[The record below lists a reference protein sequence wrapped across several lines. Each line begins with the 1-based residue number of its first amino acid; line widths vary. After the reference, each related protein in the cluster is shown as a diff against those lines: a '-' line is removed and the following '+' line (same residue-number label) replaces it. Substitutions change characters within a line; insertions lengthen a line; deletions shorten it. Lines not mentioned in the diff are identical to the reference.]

1 MQPLPASTSALAAR
15 SRFAYKWVVT
25 LVVIFGAFMSI
36 LDQTI
41 VNIAIPRLQT
51 AFNANLNGVQWV
63 LTAYVLTQGVVTPT
77 TAFFADRF
85 GTKRFYIIAL
95 TIFTAG
101 SALCGLAWSLP
112 VLIFFR
118 VVQGVGGACLFPL
131 AITMLYREFPPQQRG
146 LAGGLFAIAAL
157 LAPAIGPTL
166 GGYFVSYVD
175 WRLIFFVNVPI
186 GIVGILL
193 AILLL
198 REVRAETGTRFDMT
212 GFLLA
217 AVGLASILYGLSD
230 ASSDDWVSVKVLGSL
245 IGGALVLGG
254 FVLVELD
261 RVRRGKQVLLDLRIF
276 GNGSFLTSNITNALI
291 TFAFFGGIFLFP
303 VYLQNLRGLDAF
315 HAGLLLLP
323 QAFASLVTALISGRV
338 VDRFGA
344 RVVVIPGLILMA
356 FASWQLSYITLS
368 TSYSWLQVLFVIR
381 GLALGLIIQP
391 LNVSALSDIAP
402 RKFAQA
408 SSLYTVIRFV
418 STSLGI
424 AVLATVVQSQA
435 KVHATQLAAQVTP
448 TSPLAH
454 LAARLQA
461 QLMLHGASASAA
473 RAAAL
478 KQVAGLV
485 QQQGYLLAIQDAF
498 WFVMFVLVASV
509 ITAFFIRMRRQSPS
523 VQEEKMNDTE
533 GEADVVALG

>member
-1 MQPLPASTSALAAR
+1 
-15 SRFAYKWVVT
+15 
-25 LVVIFGAFMSI
+25 
-36 LDQTI
+36 
-41 VNIAIPRLQT
+41 
-51 AFNANLNGVQWV
+51 
-63 LTAYVLTQGVVTPT
+63 
-77 TAFFADRF
+77 
-85 GTKRFYIIAL
+85 
-95 TIFTAG
+95 
-101 SALCGLAWSLP
+101 

-157 LAPAIGPTL
+157 LAPAVGPTL

-186 GIVGILL
+186 GILGVIL

-198 REVRAETGTRFDMT
+198 REVRAETRTRFDVP
-212 GFLLA
+212 GFVLA

-230 ASSDDWVSVKVLGSL
+230 ASSDGWGSVKVLGSL
-245 IGGALVLGG
+245 LGGAVVLGG
-254 FVLVELD
+254 FVVVELN
-261 RVRRGKQVLLDLRIF
+261 RARRGKQPLLDLRIF
-276 GNGSFLTSNITNALI
+276 GNGPFLTSNVTNMLI

-323 QAFASLVTALISGRV
+323 QAFASLVTALIGGRM

-344 RVVVIPGLILMA
+344 RVVVIPGLALMA

-391 LNVSALSDIAP
+391 LNASALSDIAP

-418 STSLGI
+418 ATSLGI
-424 AVLATVVQSQA
+424 AVLATLVQSQA

-448 TSPLAH
+448 TSPLAQ

-461 QLMLHGASASAA
+461 QLMLHGASASVA

-478 KQVAGLV
+478 KQVTGLV
-485 QQQGYLLAIQDAF
+485 QQQGYLMAIQDAF
-498 WFVMFVLVASV
+498 WFVMFVLIASV
-509 ITAFFIRMRRQSPS
+509 IAAFFIRMRRQTSAMR
-523 VQEEKMNDTE
+523 QEGNGKAE
-533 GEADVVALG
+533 GESDIREATALG